1 MAVTAETARIQNL
14 AKQGQS
20 VWLDNL
26 GRKLIRSGELVR
38 LRDAGV
44 TGITSNPT
52 IFEKAIS
59 GSTDYDAGL
68 ARLVTDGR
76 QPDQILWDLMIEDIQ
91 AAADI
96 FRPVY
101 DSTRGADGFVSIE
114 VGPANS
120 GDTRRAASDQTH
132 DRRGQAHECHADLLG
147 GALCRGR

>member
-1 MAVTAETARIQNL
+1 MAVTAETARLQNL

-59 GSTDYDAGL
+59 GSADYDAGL
-68 ARLVTDGR
+68 AKLVTHGR
-76 QPDQILWDLMIEDIQ
+76 QPNQILWDLMIEDIQ

-101 DSTRGADGFVSIE
+101 DSTSGADGFVSITSTS
-114 VGPANS
+114 VVSLDRWS
-120 GDTRRAASDQTH
+120 GGT
-132 DRRGQAHECHADLLG
+132 
-147 GALCRGR
+147 

>member
-1 MAVTAETARIQNL
+1 MAVTAETARLQNL

-44 TGITSNPT
+44 SGITSNPT

-68 ARLVTDGR
+68 AKLVTDGL

-96 FRPVY
+96 FRPV
-101 DSTRGADGFVSIE
+101 
-114 VGPANS
+114 
-120 GDTRRAASDQTH
+120 
-132 DRRGQAHECHADLLG
+132 
-147 GALCRGR
+147 